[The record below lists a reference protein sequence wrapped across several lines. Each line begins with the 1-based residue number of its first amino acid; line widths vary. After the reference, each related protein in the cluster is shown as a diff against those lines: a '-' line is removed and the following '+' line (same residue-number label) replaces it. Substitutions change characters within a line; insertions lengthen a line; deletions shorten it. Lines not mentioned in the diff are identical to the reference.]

1 MLISDFFKLVGLR
14 TSKLPAV
21 ELALQITFLLL
32 LAHTRLTKAIP
43 ISGHAMLFTYFI
55 LRRMTVA
62 KRVDIISKIEI
73 SITILFIL
81 ITIYMKLFV
90 WDDTLTLICGA
101 ITGVALGMISTLLY
115 KFKIARV

>member
-32 LAHTRLTKAIP
+32 LANTRLTKAIP

-55 LRRMTVA
+55 LRRLTVERKSGLIPA
-62 KRVDIISKIEI
+62 IDL
-73 SITILFIL
+73 SIAILFSL
-81 ITIYMKLFV
+81 LTIYMKLIV
-90 WDDTLTLICGA
+90 WDDPMTLAYGI
-101 ITGVALGMISTLLY
+101 ITGIALGMISLSLY
-115 KFKIARV
+115 RYKILQI